1 MIIVEPSVEILT
13 SQEELNQILKKIEVT
28 ARTCY
33 KSEHC
38 IKVGSAEKLVSNLI
52 AAGHDAML
60 EHASISAR
68 FICDRGVSHELVRHR
83 MASYAQESTRYCNY
97 TQGKFNG
104 ELTFVKPHW
113 IKKSVDKLMDD
124 FAEGEL
130 IDDPSYVFLSDCMD
144 SERNYYELVEIN
156 GLMPQDARGCL
167 NHWVKTEV
175 VMTANIR
182 EWRHFFKLRC
192 DRAAHPDMR
201 RLALMALK
209 KFKEAVP
216 VVFDDIPGQEEGD
229 WENWK
234 NSLQILTSLKKEDQ
248 NNG

>member
-1 MIIVEPSVEILT
+1 MKIVEPSVEILT
-13 SQEELNQILKKIEVT
+13 SQEELDQVLKKIEVA

-38 IKVGSAEKLVSNLI
+38 IKVGSAEKLVSNLV

-60 EHASISAR
+60 EHASISVR

-113 IKKSVDKLMDD
+113 IEKTPK
-124 FAEGEL
+124 EL
-130 IDDPSYVFLSDCMD
+130 EDG
-144 SERNYYELVEIN
+144 YYENNLESNEYAFFLTCGAVEN
-156 GLMPQDARGCL
+156 DYANFVEVYGLSPQDARGCL

-182 EWRHFFKLRC
+182 EWRHFFKLRT
-192 DRAAHPDMR
+192 DKAAHPDMR
-201 RLALMALK
+201 RIATIALK
-209 KFKEAVP
+209 KFQAAVP
-216 VVFDDIPGQEEGD
+216 VVFDDILKGEE
-229 WENWK
+229 
-234 NSLQILTSLKKEDQ
+234 I
-248 NNG
+248 

>member
-1 MIIVEPSVEILT
+1 MIIIEPSVEILT
-13 SQEELNQILKKIEVT
+13 PKDELDRTLEKIEVA

-33 KSEHC
+33 KSEDR
-38 IKVGSAEKLVSNLI
+38 IKVGSAEKLIHNLI

-60 EHASISAR
+60 EHAYISVR

-97 TQGKFNG
+97 TNGKFNA

-113 IKKSVDKLMDD
+113 VEKSVDEIMDD
-124 FAEGEL
+124 FTDGTL
-130 IDDPSYVFLSDCMD
+130 STDDPVYIFLYNCMS
-144 SERNYYELVEIN
+144 SEQDYYHLVRII

-182 EWRHFFKLRC
+182 EWRHFLKLRT
-192 DRAAHPDMR
+192 DKAAHPDMR
-201 RLALMALK
+201 RLATIALK
-209 KFKEAVP
+209 KFQKAVP
-216 VVFDDIPGQEEGD
+216 VVFDDILNGEE
-229 WENWK
+229 
-234 NSLQILTSLKKEDQ
+234 I
-248 NNG
+248 